1 MLINPHN
8 IKIDQS
14 IIKALY
20 NEKTR
25 SSAIA
30 AIRSVISHAKEIG
43 ATVTAEH
50 IESEEV
56 FDLLRNL
63 GVDFFQ

>member
-1 MLINPHN
+1 MLINPNN

-20 NEKTR
+20 NEDNR
-25 SSAIA
+25 NASIA
-30 AIRSVISHAKEIG
+30 AIRSVVSHAREIG

-56 FDLLRNL
+56 FHLLRNL